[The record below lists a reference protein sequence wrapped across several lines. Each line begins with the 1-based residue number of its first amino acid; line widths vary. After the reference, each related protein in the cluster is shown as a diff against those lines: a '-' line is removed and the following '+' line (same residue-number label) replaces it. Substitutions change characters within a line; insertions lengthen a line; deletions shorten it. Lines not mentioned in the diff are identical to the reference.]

1 MSIGQIREDLK
12 KLAKLAA
19 NVSDAHTCT
28 VFLPTGLLTS
38 STPQRSSE
46 ATSFNPHSPS
56 SQHHGS
62 SHHQGPQNETIEL
75 KKVFHLGPDLTIG
88 SIEMVAAHSASSCLV
103 RDCRIQVGNGLIG
116 WVAENSR
123 SIHVAPFDM
132 DSSVLG
138 IYTETEPLKSLV
150 AVPIPM
156 PTENP
161 NSRTFSGVLMCDSRK
176 AFAFTK
182 PQMKHLEELATLI
195 SRLLFWTLFKKET
208 TSTENSWDSFLTK
221 TTQLSE
227 AIGHDSIELV
237 RISLDS
243 FAELETAHGI
253 SGAVHQSEQFV
264 RLIQQALPPHFPL
277 VRLPNGDILVAL
289 DNMMTAFFQN
299 KIRTLAN
306 HLNDQVKPF
315 VIRLQSFSAKAIRSR
330 GFDIDAILQA
340 MPAPATSTIG
350 KVVGGSRA

>member
-1 MSIGQIREDLK
+1 
-12 KLAKLAA
+12 
-19 NVSDAHTCT
+19 
-28 VFLPTGLLTS
+28 
-38 STPQRSSE
+38 
-46 ATSFNPHSPS
+46 
-56 SQHHGS
+56 
-62 SHHQGPQNETIEL
+62 
-75 KKVFHLGPDLTIG
+75 
-88 SIEMVAAHSASSCLV
+88 
-103 RDCRIQVGNGLIG
+103 
-116 WVAENSR
+116 
-123 SIHVAPFDM
+123 
-132 DSSVLG
+132 
-138 IYTETEPLKSLV
+138 
-150 AVPIPM
+150 
-156 PTENP
+156 
-161 NSRTFSGVLMCDSRK
+161 MCDSRK
-176 AFAFTK
+176 AFSFTK
-182 PQMKHLEELATLI
+182 AQMKHLEEIATLI
-195 SRLLFWTLFKKET
+195 SRLLFWTLFKKEA

-243 FAELETAHGI
+243 FPELEAAHGI

-277 VRLPNGDILVAL
+277 VRLPNGDILLAL

-315 VIRLQSFSAKAIRSR
+315 VVRLQSFSGKSYSAKANRGR

-340 MPAPATSTIG
+340 LPTPTTSTIG